1 MTERDIHTLSPEQ
14 FEECTI
20 AELQAAMAAGKL
32 TSVQIVL
39 RYLTRIGMF
48 DKSGPVI
55 NAVLEVN
62 PDALQIA
69 EALDVER
76 SQQGPRGPLHGI
88 PILLKDNIDTAD
100 KLHTSAGSLA
110 LANSY
115 AREDSFVAAQLRK
128 AGAVILGKVNM
139 TEWANFMT
147 ENMPNGYSS
156 RGGQV
161 KNPYGPGVLDT
172 GGSSAGSG
180 ASIAANFAA
189 VAIGTETS
197 GSILSPASQNML
209 VGIKPTVGLIS
220 RTGIIPI
227 AHSQDTAGP
236 MTRTVA
242 DAATL
247 LGALTGVDERD
258 AATRTSP
265 SRSYT
270 DYTQFL
276 KADGLHGVRFGV
288 PRKHFY
294 YEHMS
299 ESQLAIMDAAIAAL
313 RALGAEVE
321 DNIVIDAAAELHDYN
336 VLVYEFKPD
345 LNAYLSNLDAK
356 VAVHSL
362 QEVIAFNEAQ
372 AEVALKYGQTVMVES
387 QATSGTLTEAGYIES
402 RTKDLRLAQT
412 EGIDAVMANHRFD
425 ALLFP
430 ANFGAGIAAK
440 AGYPSITVP
449 GGRAE
454 NGEPL
459 GVTFTAGA
467 YSEPKLLHYAYAF
480 EQATKHRVPPTLQQS
495 PAEA

>member
-1 MTERDIHTLSPEQ
+1 MLSERDIHTLSALD

-20 AELQAAMAAGKL
+20 AELQAAMNAGKL
-32 TSVQIVL
+32 TSSDIVL
-39 RYLTRIGMF
+39 RYLTRIATY
-48 DKSGPVI
+48 DKTGVAL

-62 PDALQIA
+62 PDALQEA
-69 EALDVER
+69 EALDAER
-76 SQQGPRGPLHGI
+76 RMQGPRGPLHGI
-88 PILLKDNIDTAD
+88 PILLKDNIDTGD
-100 KLHTSAGSLA
+100 KMHTSAGSVA
-110 LANSY
+110 LAGHY
-115 AREDSFVAAQLRK
+115 AKADSFVAQQLRK
-128 AGAVILGKVNM
+128 AGAVLLGKVNM

-147 ENMPNGYSS
+147 ENMPNGFSS

-189 VAIGTETS
+189 AAIGTETS
-197 GSILSPASQNML
+197 GSILSPSSQNML

-236 MTRTVA
+236 MARTVA
-242 DAATL
+242 DAATV

-258 AATRTSP
+258 AVTQTSIGQ
-265 SRSYT
+265 SYS

-276 KADGLHGVRFGV
+276 KADGLHGVRIGV

-294 YEHMS
+294 YDHMND
-299 ESQLAIMDAAIAAL
+299 SQIGIVNAAISVL
-313 RALGAEVE
+313 RSLGAEVE
-321 DNIVIDAAAELHDYN
+321 DDLLIDAAEELHDYN

-345 LNAYLSNLDAK
+345 LNAYLSQLE
-356 VAVHSL
+356 VTSPVHSL
-362 QEVIAFNEAQ
+362 KDVIAFNDAH
-372 AEVALKYGQTVMVES
+372 ADVALKHGQTLLIASE
-387 QATSGTLTEAGYIES
+387 ATSGSLTEAAYIES
-402 RTKDLRLAQT
+402 RSKDLQYAKNR
-412 EGIDAVMANHRFD
+412 GIDAVMANHRLD

-449 GGRAE
+449 GGRAS

-459 GVTFTAGA
+459 GITFTAGA
-467 YSEPKLLHYAYAF
+467 YAEPKLIRMAYEF
-480 EQATKHRVPPTLQQS
+480 EQATKHRVAPNL
-495 PAEA
+495 EAAD